1 MKGGA
6 RTAAMG
12 TATGPAGQLA
22 IGGSKGGTGAK
33 GEAAFLP
40 GACRT
45 RAAPPPR
52 RFRPGR
58 SEGAW
63 GRGPGMA
70 YLPENV
76 GLHEDTDTP
85 EFLAALF

>member
-1 MKGGA
+1 
-6 RTAAMG
+6 MG
-12 TATGPAGQLA
+12 TATGPAGQLP

-45 RAAPPPR
+45 RAAPPLPAREER
-52 RFRPGR
+52 RGAAAAGR
-58 SEGAW
+58 
-63 GRGPGMA
+63 GRGPGTA